1 MPSSTVSP
9 KVAVAVISTIDV
21 LILAIGYF
29 ILQQILLSV
38 YIAVLASLI
47 GGLLYV
53 AWQYFA
59 TSDG

>member
-9 KVAVAVISTIDV
+9 KVAVAVISIIDV